1 MHKLHFLTAVA
12 AAAFLAGSVQAQSPA
27 VSQEGSLSRNPATG
41 PTNPPP
47 EAQPMPTASVTGA
60 VPVGATA
67 EPSEDVARQVID
79 VVVVTNGPVKDT
91 AENRAKYPPE
101 SRGGTRTAALGN

>member
-12 AAAFLAGSVQAQSPA
+12 AAVLLAGSVQAQSPA
-27 VSQEGSLSRNPATG
+27 PSLEGSLLRNPATG
-41 PTNPPP
+41 STNPSL
-47 EAQPMPTASVTGA
+47 EAESMTTAPTSPAEVGPAPSEQTAGA
-60 VPVGATA
+60 VPPPT
-67 EPSEDVARQVID
+67 EL
-79 VVVVTNGPVKDT
+79 VVVTNGPVKDT